1 MNQISAEDQAKAKAS
16 IEALLSIVKGR
27 AADPSYDG
35 GSHAQELCSLGRTL
49 GIKIDAGNTQFR
61 VHHSIRDACRR
72 RQPLGGVDA
81 EALEHGLVQVEE
93 EREEERR
100 KREHILGLLRN
111 TKMEHGICKP
121 RSRKAC
127 TACNSQDELDKIVAG
142 WKGFT
147 MELS

>member
-16 IEALLSIVKGR
+16 IETLLSIVKSR
-27 AADPSYDG
+27 VPDPAYDG
-35 GSHAQELCSLGRTL
+35 GPHAQELCSLGRTL
-49 GIKIDAGNTQFR
+49 GITVEAGNTQFR
-61 VHHSIRDACRR
+61 VHESIRDACRR
-72 RQPLGGVDA
+72 RQALGGVDA

-111 TKMEHGICKP
+111 MKMEHGICKP

-127 TACNSQDELDKIVAG
+127 TACNSKDELDKIVAG
-142 WKGFT
+142 WNGFT